1 MPSERSKVPAV
12 ALMGV
17 ALALTLFGLLFLN
30 GAFEVF
36 PYLYLLPWIVGLGLL
51 MVAPSVYLGY
61 KGRFSFA
68 DPLVF
73 ATFSFLFPAF
83 VIGGIFLA
91 GGWSQPYFF
100 ALIQDSEYNLPY
112 TILIIA
118 LGFIS
123 LSAGYF
129 LSVGERVGGY
139 IADRLPVA
147 DYSSPALVVPGII
160 LLLLGFI
167 NMIFAFALGVFGFQK
182 GEDIAQWEGIV
193 YMTTLF
199 WIEGSFLLWYI
210 IFRQRRFSLVLLPV
224 LIILVATALTKT
236 VFAGNRSSLIH
247 IFAFVGLAYIL
258 SGRQFKFKQGAV
270 AAVILLL
277 FLMAGMIWGSTFRNI
292 KGTETRQSVDQY
304 TESVFRTVDQ
314 VGRTDLYESL
324 AFGMERITERLDV
337 LSSVAV
343 VVSNYEEL
351 RAYEEAYGL
360 QDNIWIDTTT
370 FLIPRII
377 WKDKPY
383 ASDPRKYS
391 DLYFNFGESSFA
403 ITPMGDLLRNFGLPG
418 VVLGMLL
425 IGVIIRVIYRSLV
438 EGQKRSAWRLTLY
451 FMLLTSIS
459 YEGFFGTIVPTLVKI
474 GLTSVV
480 GILIVC
486 LIAHLLSGSKS
497 APAS

>member
-1 MPSERSKVPAV
+1 
-12 ALMGV
+12 
-17 ALALTLFGLLFLN
+17 
-30 GAFEVF
+30 
-36 PYLYLLPWIVGLGLL
+36 
-51 MVAPSVYLGY
+51 
-61 KGRFSFA
+61 
-68 DPLVF
+68 
-73 ATFSFLFPAF
+73 
-83 VIGGIFLA
+83 
-91 GGWSQPYFF
+91 
-100 ALIQDSEYNLPY
+100 
-112 TILIIA
+112 
-118 LGFIS
+118 
-123 LSAGYF
+123 
-129 LSVGERVGGY
+129 
-139 IADRLPVA
+139 
-147 DYSSPALVVPGII
+147 
-160 LLLLGFI
+160 
-167 NMIFAFALGVFGFQK
+167 
-182 GEDIAQWEGIV
+182 
-193 YMTTLF
+193 
-199 WIEGSFLLWYI
+199 
-210 IFRQRRFSLVLLPV
+210 
-224 LIILVATALTKT
+224 
-236 VFAGNRSSLIH
+236 
-247 IFAFVGLAYIL
+247 
-258 SGRQFKFKQGAV
+258 
-270 AAVILLL
+270 
-277 FLMAGMIWGSTFRNI
+277 
-292 KGTETRQSVDQY
+292 
-304 TESVFRTVDQ
+304 
-314 VGRTDLYESL
+314 
-324 AFGMERITERLDV
+324 MERITERLDV

-370 FLIPRII
+370 FLIPRIV

-486 LIAHLLSGSKS
+486 LIAHLLSGSKA